1 MNEQRRH
8 QRIRFSAPPRIRL
21 GKLGQTGEGALENLS
36 LSGLTFR
43 TGLSLNVGETFGC
56 EFSVFGSPLIDMP
69 AVTVSRIGDYYGAR
83 FQAGPI
89 SELLIQEAIASAIAS
104 GKASILS
111 IHDLDGRRVMRI
123 SGGLNH
129 CLRSDFMHGLSKV
142 GVAEIDLSGVTDIDS
157 VGLALC
163 LLATEQ
169 YRVVFD
175 KRSSCVD
182 AAWIEARRDNP
193 RTPSP

>member
-1 MNEQRRH
+1 MSEQRRH
-8 QRIRFSAPPRIRL
+8 QRIRFSVPPLIRL
-21 GKLGQTGEGALENLS
+21 GQRGQRGQGELENLS
-36 LSGLTFR
+36 LSGLMFR
-43 TGLSLNVGETFGC
+43 TPLVLNVGETFGC

-69 AVTVSRIGDYYGAR
+69 ALAVSHVGNLYGAR

-89 SELLIQEAIASAIAS
+89 SELLIRDAIAGAIAC

-111 IHDLDGRRVMRI
+111 IHDLDGRRVMRV

-142 GVAEIDLSGVTDIDS
+142 GVVGLDLSGVTDIDS

-163 LLATEQ
+163 LLAAEQ
-169 YRVVFD
+169 YRVAFD
-175 KRSSCVD
+175 KHSPCFD
-182 AAWIEARRDNP
+182 AAWAGAGRN
-193 RTPSP
+193 SPDIAVP